1 LNTPEKKLANDQR
14 HPLKRI
20 GTVGDISNMAC
31 FLLSEKSSWITAQVL
46 HVDGGMQAIK

>member
-1 LNTPEKKLANDQR
+1 
-14 HPLKRI
+14 
-20 GTVGDISNMAC
+20 MAC